1 MVHRL
6 QSPDAD
12 DSAIEVSL
20 RQTGELTH
28 RAGRNPERTL
38 ARYVERAFDRL
49 DVPYRVVY
57 DLPVEIDAPAVGAG
71 RQNALRW
78 WRAALNSARVQD
90 TGRDANLLLTAAK
103 GGGLSAVGGW
113 ASIAPGGT
121 LTEEFELV
129 ETCSSDDPQHVVYG
143 ALHELAHC
151 LGSSHAR
158 PWGRAWIDHER
169 REYHR
174 TPESHPDRRNACG
187 EYVPP
192 RPEGYARVDH
202 LSFSECTGRL
212 LRSRLAGED
221 PARREA
227 GGKKAGEKRS
237 SGKKAGGRTDARKM
251 ASRKGPAGKPSQT
264 PPRRRR
270 RPWRVRSWL
279 IRTLR

>member
-6 QSPDAD
+6 ESPDAD

-20 RQTGELTH
+20 RQTGELAR
-28 RAGRNPERTL
+28 RAGRSPERTL

-49 DVPYRVVY
+49 DVPYRIVY
-57 DLPVEIDAPAVGAG
+57 DLPVEVDAPAVGAG
-71 RQNALRW
+71 RQKALRW
-78 WRAALNSARVQD
+78 WRTALNSARVQD

-192 RPEGYARVDH
+192 RSEGYARVDH
-202 LSFSECTGRL
+202 LSFSECAGRQ
-212 LRSRLAGED
+212 LRSRLDGTNGSRTQAARTEGRRKRAGQR
-221 PARREA
+221 PGRREQA
-227 GGKKAGEKRS
+227 GRKSRR
-237 SGKKAGGRTDARKM
+237 GR
-251 ASRKGPAGKPSQT
+251 
-264 PPRRRR
+264 PRRTRWSPVEA
-270 RPWRVRSWL
+270 PWI
-279 IRTLR
+279 IRNFRE